1 MRYAYCVMRVRSLS
15 IPRVSRTAGDAVV
28 DLAQF
33 RWRECACLALGK
45 RAERAWPDGNA
56 HQSPHTEA
64 QCLAE
69 AADVP
74 VPAFVQGDLQPA
86 GLFRLPQQAHLARA
100 QRLAVGGLY
109 LAAQASAQGLVRE
122 AVDLRVIDLR
132 QLAGRVQL
140 TVCPEVVVGE

>member
-1 MRYAYCVMRVRSLS
+1 MRVRSLS

-45 RAERAWPDGNA
+45 RAEREWPDGHA

-109 LAAQASAQGLVRE
+109 LAAQACEQCLVRE
-122 AVDLRVIDLR
+122 AVVLRVIDLR
-132 QLAGRVQL
+132 QMAGRGRGAGG
-140 TVCPEVVVGE
+140 PEGV